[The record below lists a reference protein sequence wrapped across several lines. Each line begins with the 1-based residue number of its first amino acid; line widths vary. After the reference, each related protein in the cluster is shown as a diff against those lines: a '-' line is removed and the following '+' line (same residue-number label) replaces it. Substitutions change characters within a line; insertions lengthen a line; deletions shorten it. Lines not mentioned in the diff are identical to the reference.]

1 MPEKVVGVK
10 SYKRRTKTGK
20 IVDVQAYHQNR
31 NLNSELLKLPGRP
44 QVAAQAGQ
52 YGAGRSVPNQ
62 GVPQATAKAKP
73 APAPSKKEL
82 DAAKA
87 TAERAGFKV
96 QSPLTGKTK
105 SAVEKLQQNG
115 HKVTPDKEKAKAKIE
130 RVKKAAEAKKK
141 ATPAKKTAPAKK
153 AVTKADLKQAVSKKQ
168 PNELTDADFEKRQ
181 TDLQNTIAKLSAE
194 GKSTD
199 ALHTVDESRQVWTDE
214 RAKLHRQIV
223 DDILNAHKDVPR
235 NRKAVMAGGLGGAGK
250 TTVLTQHAGID
261 TSQYLTLNPDEI
273 KEELVNRGLAPKV
286 EGYSPMEMSALLH
299 EESSHLTKMLAA
311 IAQDEGINVMWDITM
326 SGATKKTQAKIKDL
340 KDRGYSVDGVFVD
353 IPVETSVERA
363 MARYRRGLEQFLDGK
378 GNGGR
383 YVPPSIIRENE
394 SKTHSSTNREAFETV
409 ADQFADWSIYD
420 NSVHGREP
428 QLVDDNKR
436 RRPRKSGSQGQLEGK
451 AGSKTSAAAS
461 DKVGLAVQRLRDLVA
476 LTS

>member
-10 SYKRRTKTGK
+10 SYKRTTKTGK
-20 IVDVQAYHQNR
+20 VIDVQAYHQKR
-31 NLNSELLKLPGRP
+31 NLNSDLLRLPGRP
-44 QVAAQAGQ
+44 QVAAQAGS

-73 APAPSKKEL
+73 APPPTKKEL
-82 DAAKA
+82 NDAKS

-96 QSPLTGKTK
+96 QAPLTGKTK
-105 SAVEKLQQNG
+105 SAVEKLQQAG

-130 RVKKAAEAKKK
+130 RVKKAAEA
-141 ATPAKKTAPAKK
+141 AKKRPTAAKS
-153 AVTKADLKQAVSKKQ
+153 VTKTDLKKSVGRA
-168 PNELTDADFEKRQ
+168 PHELTDADFEKRQ
-181 TDLQNTIAKLSAE
+181 KDLQDTIARLSAE

-199 ALHTVDESRQVWTDE
+199 ALHTVDPSRQVWTDE

-223 DDILNAHKDVPR
+223 DDILKQHAHVPKDH
-235 NRKAVMAGGLGGAGK
+235 KAVMAGGLGGAGK
-250 TTVLTQHAGID
+250 TTVLTKFAGID

-273 KEELVNRGLAPKV
+273 KEELVNRGLAPKA

-299 EESSHLTKMLAA
+299 EESSHVTKMLAA

-326 SGATKKTQAKIKDL
+326 SGATRKTQAKIKDL
-340 KDRGYSVDGVFVD
+340 KDKGYSVDGVFVD

-363 MARYRRGLEQFLDGK
+363 MARYRRGLEQFLEGK

-383 YVPPSIIRENE
+383 YVPPAIIRENV

-409 ADQFADWSIYD
+409 VNEFSDWSIYD
-420 NSVHGREP
+420 NSVHGRDP
-428 QLVDDNKR
+428 QLVDDKKR
-436 RRPRKSGSQGQLEGK
+436 RTPRKSGSQGQLEGK

-461 DKVGLAVQRLRDLVA
+461 DKIGLAVQRLRDLVA